1 MILIGGEAD
10 LRPLISAG
18 LRPSGQA
25 APPPTPEVVLDS
37 EVQTEVIV
45 HLSAFVFVVVS
56 THGLIHP
63 QLCCCLE

>member
-18 LRPSGQA
+18 LRPSSQA
-25 APPPTPEVVLDS
+25 APPPTPKVVLDL

-45 HLSAFVFVVVS
+45 PLSAFVFVVVS
-56 THGLIHP
+56 THGLTDP
-63 QLCCCLE
+63 RLCCCLD

>member
-25 APPPTPEVVLDS
+25 VPPPTPKVVLDL

-45 HLSAFVFVVVS
+45 ALSAFVFAVVS
-56 THGLIHP
+56 THGFTNP
-63 QLCCCLE
+63 QQCCCLD